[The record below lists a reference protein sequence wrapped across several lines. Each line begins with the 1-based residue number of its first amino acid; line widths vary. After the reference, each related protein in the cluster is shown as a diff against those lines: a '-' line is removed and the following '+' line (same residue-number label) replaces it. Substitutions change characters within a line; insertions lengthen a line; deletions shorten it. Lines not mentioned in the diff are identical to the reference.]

1 MTNDEK
7 EQIETHEEEEN
18 FAELFEKSFKEPGRL
33 QPGQKVEAK
42 VLKISG
48 DWVFIDTGRKGE
60 GVLDKKELL
69 DKEGN
74 LTVAEGD
81 TVTAYFLSAGNNE
94 LRYTTKISG
103 GGPAASAQ
111 LEEAW
116 KSGIPVEGSVEKEI
130 KGGYEVKVA
139 GMRAFCPFSQMS
151 LRRTDNPAEFVGKQL
166 SFRISEFGERGR
178 NIIVSHRAIL
188 EEERRARKEA
198 LRETLKKGET
208 VRGTVSSIRDF
219 GAFVD
224 IGGIEA
230 LIPVSE
236 IAWGRVASVEE
247 RLSVG
252 QEVEAVVKSV
262 DWEKDK
268 ISLSLKETLADP
280 WQQAAALFPEGS
292 YHTGTVVRLAPF
304 GAFVSLSENI
314 DGLIHISKLGQ
325 GKRIN
330 HPRDA
335 VTEGETIEVKV
346 EAVDSAARKISLAP
360 AGPARAAD
368 EEEKTMSSFRKTA
381 ATTSTTSMG
390 TLGDLL
396 KDKLKK

>member
-1 MTNDEK
+1 MINDEK
-7 EQIETHEEEEN
+7 KPIETHEEEEN

-60 GVLDKKELL
+60 GVLDRKELL

-74 LTVAEGD
+74 ITVAEGD

-116 KSGIPVEGSVEKEI
+116 KSGIPVEGFVEKEI
-130 KGGYEVKVA
+130 KGGYEVKVG

-151 LRRTDNPAEFVGKQL
+151 LRRTDNPAEFIGKHL

-198 LRETLKKGET
+198 LRETLKEGQT

-252 QEVEAVVKSV
+252 QEVEAVVKSA

-268 ISLSLKETLADP
+268 ISLSLRETLADP

-304 GAFVSLSENI
+304 GAFVSLGEGI

-330 HPRDA
+330 HPRD
-335 VTEGETIEVKV
+335 VVKEGEMIEVKV
-346 EAVDSAARKISLAP
+346 EAVDAAARKISLAP
-360 AGPARAAD
+360 AGPAKAAD
-368 EEEKTMSSFRKTA
+368 EEEKTMASFRKAA

-396 KDKLKK
+396 KEKLKK